1 MGADRALAK
10 VALVP
15 MEHLFVPEKFSG
27 RDGVFRSQE
36 VNTLSASTDLQAIQA
51 WLNLL
56 VNKSAHTQVAYKRE
70 IERFYLWA
78 LLERRKALSSL
89 DAQDC
94 EAYKSF
100 LQSPPA
106 HWVCALPYPRNHI
119 LWRPFRGPLIP
130 SSIERSL
137 AAVARL
143 FADLLAAQYLR
154 ANPMPRMNAS
164 HAGSVRLDVM
174 RSFTIDDQV
183 CIAATLKNLPDTA
196 SARRTQAL
204 VLLLLSAGLRISETQ
219 TTHEAIFQLREHE
232 RLSEHFGLRVIR
244 KVNKERVVP
253 MRTEVLQALQ
263 RHQLDLSCLC
273 MTPIGLLPLIGTL
286 KIAPC
291 SDSTIMRAVGGPL
304 SISGMQTLLKSF
316 FVKVAKQ
323 HNSGGDF
330 AKASAHWMRHTFA
343 HQVLA
348 ATDKDLAVVQ
358 QLLGHGSIQT
368 TATYVKADMENRTLA
383 INAMFSPLFN
393 QSQENYEEQ

>member
-1 MGADRALAK
+1 
-10 VALVP
+10 